1 MNTRR
6 FCLLLLLS
14 IAAHGADKDKRFRVN
29 PAASYPNKQT
39 GAGLTIA
46 AVPFT
51 TGEQAKS
58 AFGKVNPY
66 EHGVLPILLVMQN
79 DSDKVLRLSGMSVH
93 LVGPDRSKVEAVP
106 AGEVQYLEGPQ
117 RPNFG
122 GSPVPNPFPRKKRSK
137 LAAPEIEG
145 LGFHA
150 KMLPAGESAHGFVY
164 FQAGLR
170 KGSILYISG
179 IAEAASGK
187 ELLYFEVPVE

>member
-1 MNTRR
+1 M
-6 FCLLLLLS
+6 LLLLS
-14 IAAHGADKDKRFRVN
+14 IAAQGADKDKRFRVN
-29 PAASYPNKQT
+29 PASSYPNKQ
-39 GAGLTIA
+39 AASGLTIA

-66 EHGVLPILLVMQN
+66 EHGVLPVLVVMQN
-79 DSDKVLRLSGMSVH
+79 DSGKVLRLSHMTMH

-106 AGEVQYLEGPQ
+106 PGDVQYLEGPQ

-122 GSPVPNPFPRKKRSK
+122 GSPLPNPFPRKKKNK
-137 LAAPEIEG
+137 LATPEIEG

-150 KMLPAGESAHGFVY
+150 KMLPAGESAHGFAY

-170 KGSILYISG
+170 KGTTLYISG
-179 IAEAASGK
+179 IVEAATGN
-187 ELLYFEVPVE
+187 ELLFFEVPVE